1 MITYYMWKA
10 YAVNDLLDCLMCT
23 ILSICTILL
32 DIAISPIE
40 LIAFIIWKF
49 YLNRKGK

>member
-1 MITYYMWKA
+1 MITYYVWKV
-10 YAVNDLLDCLMCT
+10 YAVNDFMECLMCT
-23 ILSICTILL
+23 ILSMFTILL